1 MNIVLQVWL
10 FLFLNGGFIIMS
22 DNNVFLTVAELA
34 KVLKVHKSWVYTRT
48 LETCPGS
55 IPRIILG
62 KYRRFILQVVL
73 DWLKNKENVS
83 I

>member
-48 LETCPGS
+48 RETGPGS
-55 IPRIILG
+55 IPRINLG
-62 KYRRFILQVVL
+62 KYRRFILQDVL